1 MKLTRRNFA
10 GMAAASAAT
19 LAMPSLVRA
28 QGAGV
33 NFMSFTYA
41 EDPNRPFVQKVFD
54 DFRTSSGV
62 AVEPIG
68 SAWGDMQRN
77 ILLRQRSRT
86 LPVTAQIQDRW
97 LPAIAQMQEIV
108 DLDAVLGKAEMEAA
122 LDPSVLAMGRV
133 GGKTVG
139 LPLISGSIGMV
150 ANREVM
156 AKAGIANVPTT
167 LAEFR
172 TALIAV
178 RDRVPNSVPYAMA
191 TKNPGSVPLDVLLLV
206 WAHGG
211 RMIQDDGKVTM
222 NTPQAQAAMEFIA
235 GLMRDR
241 LVAPEIDRPDARR
254 LFAQGNCAFY
264 IDAPAAKSFARN
276 FSGRGEAADAFVL
289 PMKMPMARAGAAPL
303 SIEWGH
309 IVSMF
314 STSGVPARDSA
325 SARWMRHLIAD
336 SVQTTLPLQLG
347 GLPTTKSGRASPGVQ
362 NDQFLKN
369 WAAAVGTTMKHEI
382 GIWTN
387 SPELSTIL
395 TEETQAALLG
405 QKTSVAAAAAL
416 HTRMEASMARRG

>member
-1 MKLTRRNFA
+1 MKLTRRKFA
-10 GMAAASAAT
+10 GLAAASAAS
-19 LAMPSLVRA
+19 LAMPSIARA
-28 QGAGV
+28 QGGAV
-33 NFMSFTYA
+33 SFMSFTFA

-54 DFRTSSGV
+54 DFRTASGV

-68 SAWGDMQRN
+68 TAWGDTQRN

-86 LPVTAQIQDRW
+86 LPATAQLQDRW

-108 DLDAVLGKAEMEAA
+108 DLDAVLGKAEIEAA

-133 GGKTVG
+133 NGKMVG
-139 LPLISGSIGMV
+139 LPLISGSIGFV

-156 AKAGIANVPTT
+156 EKAGIAQVPTT
-167 LAEFR
+167 IAELR
-172 TALIAV
+172 AALIAV
-178 RDRVPNSVPYAMA
+178 RDRVPNSVPFAMA
-191 TKNPGSVPLDVLLLV
+191 TKNPGSVPLDVLLFF
-206 WAHGG
+206 WAHGA
-211 RMIQDDGKVTM
+211 RLIEDDGKVVV
-222 NTPQAQAAMEFIA
+222 NSAGGRAAMEFMA

-254 LFAQGNCAFY
+254 LFAQGNCGFY

-289 PMKMPMARAGAAPL
+289 PMKSPVARAGDTPR

-314 STSGVPARDSA
+314 ATSPVARDGA
-325 SARWMRHLIAD
+325 AARWMRHLVSD
-336 SVQTTLPLQLG
+336 GVQTTLPLQLG
-347 GLPTTKSGRASPGVQ
+347 GLPSTKSGRAAPGVQ

-369 WAAAVGTTMKHEI
+369 WAAAVGTTMKHEV
-382 GIWTN
+382 GIWSN

-405 QKTSVAAAAAL
+405 QKTAAAATEAM

>member
-10 GMAAASAAT
+10 GLVAASAAT
-19 LAMPSLVRA
+19 LAMPSVSRA
-28 QGAGV
+28 QGGAV
-33 NFMSFTYA
+33 SFMSFTFA

-54 DFRTSSGV
+54 DFRSASGV

-77 ILLRQRSRT
+77 IQLRQRSRT
-86 LPVTAQIQDRW
+86 LPMTAQIQDRW

-108 DLDAVLGKAEMEAA
+108 DLDAVLGKAEIEAA

-133 GGKTVG
+133 GGKMVG

-172 TALIAV
+172 AALVAV

-211 RMIQDDGKVTM
+211 RMIEDDGKVTM
-222 NTPQAQAAMEFIA
+222 NSDAARAAMDFIA

-289 PMKMPMARAGAAPL
+289 PMKMPMLRAGDTPR

-309 IVSMF
+309 LVSMF

-325 SARWMRHLIAD
+325 GARWLRHVIAD

-362 NDQFLKN
+362 NDMFLKN

-382 GIWTN
+382 GIWSN

-405 QKTSVAAAAAL
+405 QKPAAAAATAM